1 MGIRIALA
9 GNPNC
14 GKTTMFNDL
23 TGANQYVGN
32 WPGVTVEKKEGKYT
46 KDKDVTVTDLPGI
59 YSLSPYSPEEIVARD
74 YLLDGDPDVVINLI
88 DATNLERNLYL
99 TTQILELGLPVV
111 IALNMMDLVEKN
123 GDKIDVDKLSRELGC
138 PIVPTSALKG
148 RGMDELVKTAIE
160 LGKKGVPA
168 APQIRFSDEI
178 ETALAKIIDVL
189 GSRVSSATAR
199 WFAIKVLEG
208 EERTISQLKLT
219 DADKK
224 TVDAIRDALEAE
236 LDDDAESIVTSAR
249 YDEIASVVDDT
260 VKKSTKG
267 MSTTQKIDRVVTNR
281 FLGLPIFIV
290 IMFFVYWLA
299 VSVGGGVVTD
309 WANDGIS
316 GDGWLYTGGE
326 AFDEATAEY
335 EDAQAQITAYV
346 ENILGEDEV
355 SGLPSDDSQEVI
367 DALVLAEPEA
377 PEDATDADAM
387 AEYEDAVA
395 EYDDAQA
402 TIAAFDEEAQAKHAV
417 ATMEVEGDDGE
428 VEEQAITFADYQ
440 AALEVEEP
448 DPSDGSWGLWIPG
461 LGAIIGNALEAA
473 DVAPWLQSLVM
484 DGIVAGVGAVIGFI
498 PQMVIL
504 FLLLGFLELCGYMSR
519 VAFIMD
525 RIFRKF
531 GLSGK
536 SFIPMLIASGCGV
549 PAVMATKTIE
559 NEKDRRMTIMTTT
572 MIPCGAKMPIIA
584 LVFGAIA
591 SGNSDATWY
600 VAPMFYFMGVI
611 AIILSGI
618 MLKKTKLFAGETTPF
633 IMELPQYHMPGVKNI
648 LLSMWERVKGYI
660 IKAGTIIFLSTIV
673 IWFLMNFGDAGEG
686 FGLLDS
692 EAPDYMEYS
701 LMAGLGNLLAWIFAP
716 LGFANWQATATAVT
730 GLVAKENVVATVGI
744 ITQLG
749 DFGEADPQLWY
760 GFAQMLS
767 GSTAAI
773 VAFCAFNLLCAPCF
787 AAMGTIRQ
795 QQRSAK
801 WFWITIGY
809 MCGFAWCVGCML
821 YQFVGLALGEVSFG
835 IWTVI
840 AIIIAALML
849 FQIFRPMPNYDKK
862 DEKVARKLETEN
874 EAA

>member
-1 MGIRIALA
+1 MGICIALA

-46 KDKDVTVTDLPGI
+46 RDKDVTITDLPGI

-74 YLLDGDPDVVINLI
+74 YLLEGGPDAVINLV

-99 TTQILELGLPVV
+99 TSQILNLGVPVV

-123 GDKIDVDKLSRELGC
+123 GDKIDVDGLSRELGC

-148 RGMDELVKTAIE
+148 RGMEDVVKAAIDAARTEKSPASQMKFDAAVEEALVKIE
-160 LGKKGVPA
+160 G
-168 APQIRFSDEI
+168 
-178 ETALAKIIDVL
+178 VL
-189 GSRVSSATAR
+189 GDKVASNAAR
-199 WFAIKVLEG
+199 WYAIKLFEA
-208 EERTISQLKLT
+208 EDKTIADLKLSQ
-219 DADKK
+219 ADL
-224 TVDAIRDALEAE
+224 DAISAIRTSIEDD
-236 LDDDAESIVTSAR
+236 LDDDAESIITAER
-249 YDEIASVVDDT
+249 YDAISHVVDKT
-260 VKKSTKG
+260 VKRTRTG
-267 MSTTQKIDRVVTNR
+267 LTTSQKIDRVVTNR
-281 FLGLPIFIV
+281 WLGLPIFIV

-316 GDGWLYTGGE
+316 GDGWLYTGNA
-326 AFDEATAEY
+326 AFDEATEEY
-335 EDAQAQITAYV
+335 EDAHSQVVAYV
-346 ENILGEDEV
+346 ENILGEDEE
-355 SGLPSDDSQEVI
+355 SELPSDESQEVL
-367 DALVLAEPEA
+367 DALAAEEPEA
-377 PEDATDADAM
+377 LEDDADEDAVAEYEDAM
-387 AEYEDAVA
+387 AEYE
-395 EYDDAQA
+395 
-402 TIAAFDEEAQAKHAV
+402 EAQAIVADFDEQAQASHAV
-417 ATMEVEGDDGE
+417 ATMEVEDEDGN
-428 VEEQAITFADYQ
+428 VEEQSITFADYQ
-440 AALEVEEP
+440 KALEVEEP
-448 DPSDGSWGLWIPG
+448 DPSDGTWGLWIPG
-461 LGAIIGNALEAA
+461 LGAIIADAMEAA
-473 DVAPWLQSLVM
+473 DVAPWLQSLVN
-484 DGIVAGVGAVIGFI
+484 DGIVSGVGAVIGFI

-504 FLLLGFLELCGYMSR
+504 FLLLGILELCGYMSR

-549 PAVMATKTIE
+549 PAVMSTKTIE
-559 NEKDRRMTIMTTT
+559 NEMDRRMTIMTTT

-584 LVFGAIA
+584 LVFGALA
-591 SGNSDATWY
+591 SGDSSATWY
-600 VAPMFYFMGVI
+600 VAPMFYFLGVI

-618 MLKKTKLFAGETTPF
+618 MLKKTKLFAGEATPF
-633 IMELPQYHMPGVKNI
+633 VMELPEYHMPTVKSI

-686 FGLLDS
+686 FGLLDPD
-692 EAPDYMEYS
+692 APDYMEHS

-716 LGFANWQATATAVT
+716 LGFDNWQATATAVT

-744 ITQLG
+744 ITQLA
-749 DFGEADPQLWY
+749 DYGEADPQLWF
-760 GFAQMLS
+760 GFLQMLG
-767 GSTAAI
+767 GSTAAV

-795 QQRSAK
+795 QQNSPK

-809 MCGFAWCVGCML
+809 LCGFAWCVGTML
-821 YQFVGLALGEVSFG
+821 YQFVGLATGEVEFNVFTVVA
-835 IWTVI
+835 IVI
-840 AIIIAALML
+840 AAVML
-849 FQIFRPMPNYDKK
+849 FQIFRPMPKRG
-862 DEKVARKLETEN
+862 EKQEK
-874 EAA
+874 

>member
-189 GSRVSSATAR
+189 GSKVAPATAR
-199 WFAIKVLEG
+199 WFAIKALEG

-224 TVDAIRDALEAE
+224 TVDAIRDALETE

-249 YDEIASVVDDT
+249 YDEIAGVVDDT

-355 SGLPSDDSQEVI
+355 SGLPSDDSQEVL
-367 DALVLAEPEA
+367 DALALAEPEA

-461 LGAIIGNALEAA
+461 LGAIIGNALETA

-760 GFAQMLS
+760 GFAQMLG